1 MWDPTSVVPGSIMPA
16 YKHQFTNEADI
27 ATAYAEAVT
36 VKNVFNT
43 PYGDEIQPGVE
54 AFEAHKP
61 VILAEAQKIAA
72 NMKNKDVKEMVAS
85 GKVPEIVA
93 LIAYLNRLK

>member
-1 MWDPTSVVPGSIMPA
+1 M
-16 YKHQFTNEADI
+16 FTNKADI

-43 PYGDEIQPGVE
+43 PYGDDIQPGKE
-54 AFEAHKP
+54 AWEAYKP
-61 VILAEAQKIAA
+61 KVLAEAQKIAA
-72 NMKNKDVKEMVAS
+72 NMKNKNVKDAVAAGS
-85 GKVPEIVA
+85 VPEVVA